1 MLDVKVKGPDEIYLE
16 KQMRNPLGLSKIQDS
31 KHKYQFF
38 RDKVKEFINY
48 HLDFGKYDKKIISED
63 ELNDIR
69 KIEEEKPKILKKKLK
84 TIEEKDSDIKNLRQN
99 LLNQVNNLE
108 KISSLIKSAQRSIEN
123 LENTETKDQSLKFSF
138 FPQIFATILDLINKD
153 IINFHHILTQLDNY
167 HNQSFLTLQNQ
178 KKDFAKTLKSEIQ
191 NTIEKNEQ
199 KLKALYQHNKSLSS
213 AKHESKLSQ
222 VFKEK
227 IESLESQMNEISES
241 LSKKTDQ
248 LKQKT
253 AEIQV
258 FKQNIEKLN
267 EEVLKLQNDKK
278 SLESLITVQQESYHG
293 QIYDLTS
300 EIARIKNI
308 SQESQLAHQLEI
320 SELKYLSESSKNRLD
335 QVVFELEKC
344 EEQLDYEKKQA
355 QDREDFLSTE
365 NRDLRIEIERLDRIV
380 ISLKE
385 DLDRCIPGLEI
396 ENLKNSRNDEER
408 LQLNHIISKLE
419 SESSELLRY
428 NKEMFV
434 KNQKLENQLEKL
446 KESRS
451 KSAKSEKKTKK
462 K

>member
-1 MLDVKVKGPDEIYLE
+1 M
-16 KQMRNPLGLSKIQDS
+16 
-31 KHKYQFF
+31 
-38 RDKVKEFINY
+38 
-48 HLDFGKYDKKIISED
+48 
-63 ELNDIR
+63 
-69 KIEEEKPKILKKKLK
+69 
-84 TIEEKDSDIKNLRQN
+84 
-99 LLNQVNNLE
+99 
-108 KISSLIKSAQRSIEN
+108 
-123 LENTETKDQSLKFSF
+123 
-138 FPQIFATILDLINKD
+138 
-153 IINFHHILTQLDNY
+153 
-167 HNQSFLTLQNQ
+167 
-178 KKDFAKTLKSEIQ
+178 
-191 NTIEKNEQ
+191 
-199 KLKALYQHNKSLSS
+199 
-213 AKHESKLSQ
+213 
-222 VFKEK
+222 
-227 IESLESQMNEISES
+227 
-241 LSKKTDQ
+241 
-248 LKQKT
+248 
-253 AEIQV
+253 
-258 FKQNIEKLN
+258 
-267 EEVLKLQNDKK
+267 
-278 SLESLITVQQESYHG
+278 ITVQQESYHG